1 MDADS
6 TERLSIWQWLLGK
19 ILQLYCSFLLTEKI
33 SVKEA
38 KNQQTISYKMKQL
51 KYKVGISKNFL
62 SRL

>member
-38 KNQQTISYKMKQL
+38 KNQQTIPYKMKQL